1 MAAAQSALLSK
12 PKHMEPSLI
21 EAGARLFVTRF
32 LGRFISAGCLIL
44 LEEGGTTLTF
54 EGDTRKCPLKIVLK
68 VNNPQFYWKVMTNA
82 DLGLADAYIDGDI
95 SFNDNNEGLLNLF
108 LILIASRDSNSSTSK
123 LNKRRGWWTPLIF
136 TANLGSLTRFFKHF
150 LRHNSLTQAHRNISR
165 HYELS
170 NELFAQFL
178 DETMTYST
186 GLFKKED
193 EDLKVA
199 QLRKIS
205 SLIEKARIDEKHEVL
220 EIGSGWGSFA
230 IEVVNQTGCKYTG
243 ITLSKEQLKLAEKKV
258 KDAGLQS
265 LISFKICCYRH
276 LPDTYKYDRIISC
289 EMIEHV
295 GHEYMDEF
303 FGCCELLLAEDGLF
317 VLQFSSMPDER
328 YSEHMRSSDFIKEY
342 IFPGACIPSL
352 SRVISAM
359 ANASR
364 LSVEHVENI
373 GIHYYQTLRYW
384 RRNFMN
390 NQSKILALGF
400 DEKFIRTWEYYFHY
414 CAAGFKSRT
423 LGVYQVVF
431 SRPGNVAV
439 LNNPYQSPHQD
450 LDSVPEGDIN
460 SSY

>member
-1 MAAAQSALLSK
+1 M
-12 PKHMEPSLI
+12 
-21 EAGARLFVTRF
+21 
-32 LGRFISAGCLIL
+32 
-44 LEEGGTTLTF
+44 
-54 EGDTRKCPLKIVLK
+54 
-68 VNNPQFYWKVMTNA
+68 NN
-82 DLGLADAYIDGDI
+82 YIKWQCE
-95 SFNDNNEGLLNLF
+95 FM
-108 LILIASRDSNSSTSK
+108 
-123 LNKRRGWWTPLIF
+123 
-136 TANLGSLTRFFKHF
+136 
-150 LRHNSLTQAHRNISR
+150 
-165 HYELS
+165 S

-205 SLIEKARIDEKHEVL
+205 SLIEKAIIDEKHEVL

-258 KDAGLQS
+258 KDAGLQ
-265 LISFKICCYRH
+265 
-276 LPDTYKYDRIISC
+276 
-289 EMIEHV
+289 
-295 GHEYMDEF
+295 
-303 FGCCELLLAEDGLF
+303 
-317 VLQFSSMPDER
+317 FSSMPDER
-328 YSEHMRSSDFIKEY
+328 YNEHMRSSDFIKEY
-342 IFPGACIPSL
+342 IFPGACIPSF
-352 SRVISAM
+352 SRVTSAM

-364 LSVEHVENI
+364 L
-373 GIHYYQTLRYW
+373 
-384 RRNFMN
+384 
-390 NQSKILALGF
+390 SKILALGF
-400 DEKFIRTWEYYFHY
+400 DEKFIRTWEYYFDY

-439 LNNPYQSPHQD
+439 LNNPYQSLHQD

>member
-258 KDAGLQS
+258 KDAGLQ
-265 LISFKICCYRH
+265 
-276 LPDTYKYDRIISC
+276 
-289 EMIEHV
+289 
-295 GHEYMDEF
+295 
-303 FGCCELLLAEDGLF
+303 
-317 VLQFSSMPDER
+317 FSSMPDER

-423 LGVYQVVF
+423 LGVYQVCF
-431 SRPGNVAV
+431 LPKV
-439 LNNPYQSPHQD
+439 L
-450 LDSVPEGDIN
+450 L
-460 SSY
+460 